1 MRPKCKPRA
10 ATSVDRCPRLRH
22 SCRVLLSGRPARTD
36 TCSPA
41 CQPPGER
48 DTPRMKVQ
56 EVQRWKQVAHRRDVC
71 ITCRRHHENGG
82 GLLAACTHQGK
93 ETGLL
98 LDHAGYALMMHTFP
112 PQRGQKVQEGRYAR
126 CVPPM
131 AASPGGAPK
140 VAQARQQSIIYVGA
154 TRTCLL
160 GGERGLCRS
169 A

>member
-82 GLLAACTHQGK
+82 GLLLARAQGK
-93 ETGLL
+93 EAGLPGAL
-98 LDHAGYALMMHTFP
+98 LDSAGYALMMHTFP
-112 PQRGQKVQEGRYAR
+112 PQRGQKVQEG
-126 CVPPM
+126 PI

>member
-1 MRPKCKPRA
+1 
-10 ATSVDRCPRLRH
+10 
-22 SCRVLLSGRPARTD
+22 
-36 TCSPA
+36 
-41 CQPPGER
+41 
-48 DTPRMKVQ
+48 MKVQ

-82 GLLAACTHQGK
+82 GLLLARAQGSA
-93 ETGLL
+93 GRL
-98 LDHAGYALMMHTFP
+98 LDRAGYALMMHTFP

-154 TRTCLL
+154 TRTCRL